1 MRRTQLIVACVSVC
15 SITAAALLMMGY
27 FQRRYA
33 MEPLPAPYPGPA
45 EPTPRQT
52 YISLPQT
59 EVRQLLSGNCTTVV
73 ESRKLP
79 DQIKN
84 GFATITRDKPFA
96 LADPGARFNATDVME
111 PGLPRRRLVL
121 AGGCDD
127 RWFIEY
133 EHGGIG
139 LSIALMV
146 LRINRDQSVTLLWG
160 RPLREKARNLDELRT
175 ALNNAEFWDAPYYW

>member
-33 MEPLPAPYPGPA
+33 MQPLPATYTGPA
-45 EPTPRQT
+45 EPISRQT

-96 LADPGARFNATDVME
+96 LADPGARFNAIDVIE
-111 PGLPRRRLVL
+111 PETPAKTAR
-121 AGGCDD
+121 A
-127 RWFIEY
+127 
-133 EHGGIG
+133 
-139 LSIALMV
+139 
-146 LRINRDQSVTLLWG
+146 WG
-160 RPLREKARNLDELRT
+160 WL
-175 ALNNAEFWDAPYYW
+175 